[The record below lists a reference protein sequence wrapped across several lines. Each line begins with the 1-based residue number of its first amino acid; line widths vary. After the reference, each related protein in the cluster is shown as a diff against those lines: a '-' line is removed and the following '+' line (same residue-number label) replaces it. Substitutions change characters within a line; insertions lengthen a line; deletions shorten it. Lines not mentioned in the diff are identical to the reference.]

1 MPLTLMEI
9 LSKYWPYGSCSILCK
24 TIAMLQALCIFV
36 STISITAIAFDRYQV
51 IVYPTRDSL
60 QFVGAVTILAGI
72 WALALLLASPL

>member
-1 MPLTLMEI
+1 MEI

-51 IVYPTRDSL
+51 SSL
-60 QFVGAVTILAGI
+60 FTIFRADISMQMGPI
-72 WALALLLASPL
+72 EWAKSCPDINEVNGFNL